1 MLANAWYM
9 RYVSYIPGF
18 QSLRIMSTLSVE
30 KFFSWNF
37 SQILDIPTGSFL
49 LARGWIW
56 FLVRF
61 ISISFLGLRDTGTSI
76 NSFNSKLY
84 HGWVVWANLE
94 LSQFLCFYHILFFAT
109 PFLGL
114 QMQKKYRHFSNGE
127 CIYM

>member
-9 RYVSYIPGF
+9 RYISYISGF

-56 FLVRF
+56 FLVSF

-94 LSQFLCFYHILFFAT
+94 LSQFLCFYHILFFGT

>member
-9 RYVSYIPGF
+9 RYISYISGF

-94 LSQFLCFYHILFFAT
+94 LSQFLCFYHILFFGT

>member
-1 MLANAWYM
+1 MFANAWYM
-9 RYVSYIPGF
+9 CYISYISGF

-94 LSQFLCFYHILFFAT
+94 LSQFLCFYHILFFGT